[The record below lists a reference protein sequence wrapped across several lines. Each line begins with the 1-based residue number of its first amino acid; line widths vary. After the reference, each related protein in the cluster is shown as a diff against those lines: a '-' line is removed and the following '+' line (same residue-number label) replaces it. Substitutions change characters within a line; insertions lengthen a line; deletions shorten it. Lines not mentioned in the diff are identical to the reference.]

1 MAWQS
6 AVSGVKQ
13 CGRAATAWPA
23 SSVQSPGVQSPG
35 LVCLWHTACAVSLV
49 DTGHTESGLAVCS
62 LGVPERGSVGLA
74 LPLALPFSGA
84 EVRMCT

>member
-13 CGRAATAWPA
+13 TVWTCTDSLACSLCA
-23 SSVQSPGVQSPG
+23 VPG
-35 LVCLWHTACAVSLV
+35 LVRLRHTACAVSLL

-62 LGVPERGSVGLA
+62 LGVPERGSAGLV
-74 LPLALPFSGA
+74 LPLALPFSGTD
-84 EVRMCT
+84 VKMRT